1 MSLLATDKSRYF
13 AQPRPIIANY
23 FSFLFSVIQLACKS
37 DREFRAA
44 ELCELLPDAHSV
56 SNEVLLVENI
66 QSCYTGTG
74 AMFLLKETLVL
85 RRGRLRER
93 DFFNTK

>member
-1 MSLLATDKSRYF
+1 MFLFL
-13 AQPRPIIANY
+13 
-23 FSFLFSVIQLACKS
+23 FLFSVIQLACKS

-66 QSCYTGTG
+66 Q
-74 AMFLLKETLVL
+74 LLVQGLC
-85 RRGRLRER
+85 
-93 DFFNTK
+93 F

>member
-1 MSLLATDKSRYF
+1 MSRRSIIRRSQLATDKSRYF

-23 FSFLFSVIQLACKS
+23 FRFLFSVIQLACKS

-56 SNEVLLVENI
+56 SNEVWRVENI
-66 QSCYTGTG
+66 Q
-74 AMFLLKETLVL
+74 L
-85 RRGRLRER
+85 
-93 DFFNTK
+93 